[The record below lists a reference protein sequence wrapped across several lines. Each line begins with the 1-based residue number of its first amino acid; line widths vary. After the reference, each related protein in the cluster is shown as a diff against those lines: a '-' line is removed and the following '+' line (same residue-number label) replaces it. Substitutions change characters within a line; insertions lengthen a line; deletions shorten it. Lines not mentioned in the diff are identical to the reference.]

1 MFVTKQQQHLPINQN
16 QLIPYYVKGSKKM
29 TMKNIVKSI
38 TVFATLFLASC
49 ASQQSLQE
57 YYVDNMENPNFISLD
72 IPASILKMDEVELTD
87 IQREAVGSLR
97 KFNLLA
103 FKKNSENETDYKLE
117 KAKVKEIL
125 KSGEFV
131 ELMKINSSYGKGV
144 IKYLGDD
151 DAIDEVII
159 YGDNNE
165 QGFALV
171 RVLGKD
177 MNPAH
182 IMQIM
187 QAIQKSDYKGEG
199 LGEIGKFLKG

>member
-1 MFVTKQQQHLPINQN
+1 M
-16 QLIPYYVKGSKKM
+16 
-29 TMKNIVKSI
+29 KSI
-38 TVFATLFLASC
+38 VNLVLVGLVLLLASC

-57 YYVDNMENPNFISLD
+57 YYVDNQENPNFISLD

-87 IQREAVGSLR
+87 VQQEAVESLR

-103 FKKNSENETDYKLE
+103 FKKTPENSEEYKLE
-117 KAKVKEIL
+117 KAKVREIL
-125 KSGEFV
+125 KDDEFV

-144 IKYLGDD
+144 IKYLGED

-159 YGDNNE
+159 FGDNNE
-165 QGFALV
+165 QGFALI

-182 IMQIM
+182 IMHLM

>member
-1 MFVTKQQQHLPINQN
+1 M
-16 QLIPYYVKGSKKM
+16 KKV
-29 TMKNIVKSI
+29 VKS
-38 TVFATLFLASC
+38 VVVLMAVLLGSC

-57 YYVDNMENPNFISLD
+57 YYVDNQENPNFISLD
-72 IPASILKMDEVELTD
+72 IPASILKMEEVDLTES
-87 IQREAVGSLR
+87 QKEAVESLK

-103 FKKNSENETDYKLE
+103 FRKTESNSADFKLE

-125 KSGEFV
+125 KNDDFV
-131 ELMKINSSYGKGV
+131 ELMKINSQYGKGV
-144 IKYLGDD
+144 VKYLGDEN
-151 DAIDEVII
+151 AIDEVII
-159 YGDNNE
+159 YGASDE

-182 IMQIM
+182 IVQLM

>member
-1 MFVTKQQQHLPINQN
+1 MKNS
-16 QLIPYYVKGSKKM
+16 VKGVL
-29 TMKNIVKSI
+29 ILAV
-38 TVFATLFLASC
+38 LLLASC

-57 YYVDNMENPNFISLD
+57 YYVDNKENPNFISLD
-72 IPASILKMDEVELTD
+72 IPASILKMDEVALTD
-87 IQREAVGSLR
+87 VQKEAVESLR

-103 FKKNSENETDYKLE
+103 FKKTSENVTEYKLE

-125 KSGEFV
+125 KNEDFI
-131 ELMKINSSYGKGV
+131 ELMKINSSYGRGV
-144 IKYLGDD
+144 IKYLGED

-159 YGDNNE
+159 YGDSKE

-171 RVLGKD
+171 RVLGKN
-177 MNPAH
+177 MNPSH

>member
-1 MFVTKQQQHLPINQN
+1 
-16 QLIPYYVKGSKKM
+16 
-29 TMKNIVKSI
+29 MKNIVKSLMI
-38 TVFATLFLASC
+38 TGAVLLASC
-49 ASQQSLQE
+49 SSQQSLQE
-57 YYVDNMENPNFISLD
+57 YYVDNSENPNFIVVD
-72 IPASILKMDEVELTD
+72 VPASILKMDAVDLTD
-87 IQREAVGSLR
+87 TQKQAIESLR

-103 FKKNSENETDYKLE
+103 FKKNADNAAEYKAE

-125 KSGEFV
+125 KDDEFV

-144 IKYLGDD
+144 IKYLGDE

-159 YGDNNE
+159 YGDSKDK
-165 QGFALV
+165 GFALV

-182 IMQIM
+182 IVQLM

-199 LGEIGKFLKG
+199 LGEIGEFLKG

>member
-1 MFVTKQQQHLPINQN
+1 
-16 QLIPYYVKGSKKM
+16 
-29 TMKNIVKSI
+29 
-38 TVFATLFLASC
+38 
-49 ASQQSLQE
+49 
-57 YYVDNMENPNFISLD
+57 MEE
-72 IPASILKMDEVELTD
+72 AELTD
-87 IQREAVGSLR
+87 VQKEAVESLR

-103 FKKNSENETDYKLE
+103 FKKTSENVDEYKLE

-125 KSGEFV
+125 KNDEFV

-144 IKYLGDD
+144 IKYLGED

-159 YGDNNE
+159 YGDSKD

-171 RVLGKD
+171 RVLGKN
-177 MNPAH
+177 MNPSH

-187 QAIQKSDYKGEG
+187 QAIQKSDYDGEA

>member
-1 MFVTKQQQHLPINQN
+1 M
-16 QLIPYYVKGSKKM
+16 KK
-29 TMKNIVKSI
+29 IIKSI
-38 TVFATLFLASC
+38 TVLAILLLASC

-57 YYVDNMENPNFISLD
+57 YYVDSQENPNFISLD
-72 IPASILKMDEVELTD
+72 IPASILKMDEVELTSS
-87 IQREAVGSLR
+87 QKEAVNSLK

-103 FKKNSENETDYKLE
+103 FKKTNTNAAEFKLE

-125 KSGEFV
+125 KDDEFV
-131 ELMKINSSYGKGV
+131 ELMKINSKYGKGV
-144 IKYLGDD
+144 VKYLGNEN
-151 DAIDEVII
+151 AIDEVII
-159 YGDNNE
+159 YGDSDE

-182 IMQIM
+182 IVQLM
-187 QAIQKSDYKGEG
+187 QAIQKSEYKGEG

>member
-1 MFVTKQQQHLPINQN
+1 M
-16 QLIPYYVKGSKKM
+16 KK
-29 TMKNIVKSI
+29 IIKSI
-38 TVFATLFLASC
+38 TVLAILLLASC

-57 YYVDNMENPNFISLD
+57 YYVDSQENPNFISLD
-72 IPASILKMDEVELTD
+72 IPASILKMDEVDLSSS
-87 IQREAVGSLR
+87 QKEAVNSLK

-103 FKKNSENETDYKLE
+103 FKKTNTNAAEFKLE

-125 KSGEFV
+125 KDDEFV
-131 ELMKINSSYGKGV
+131 ELMKINSKYGKGV
-144 IKYLGDD
+144 VKYLGNEN
-151 DAIDEVII
+151 AIDEVII
-159 YGDNNE
+159 YGDSDE

-182 IMQIM
+182 IVQLM
-187 QAIQKSDYKGEG
+187 QAIQKSEYKGEG

>member
-1 MFVTKQQQHLPINQN
+1 M
-16 QLIPYYVKGSKKM
+16 KKV
-29 TMKNIVKSI
+29 VKSI
-38 TVFATLFLASC
+38 VVLMAVLLGSC

-57 YYVDNMENPNFISLD
+57 YYVDNKENPNFIALD
-72 IPASILKMDEVELTD
+72 IPASILKMEEVDLTSG
-87 IQREAVGSLR
+87 QKEAMESLK

-103 FKKNSENETDYKLE
+103 FRKTDANAADYKLE

-125 KSGEFV
+125 KNDDFV
-131 ELMKINSSYGKGV
+131 ELMKINSQYGKGV
-144 IKYLGDD
+144 VKYLGDEN
-151 DAIDEVII
+151 AIDEVII
-159 YGDNNE
+159 YGASDE
-165 QGFALV
+165 KGFALV

-182 IMQIM
+182 IVQLM

>member
-1 MFVTKQQQHLPINQN
+1 MKQR
-16 QLIPYYVKGSKKM
+16 
-29 TMKNIVKSI
+29 IVKSLALLL
-38 TVFATLFLASC
+38 VVLLASC

-57 YYVDNMENPNFISLD
+57 YYVDNQENPNFISLD
-72 IPASILKMDEVELTD
+72 IPASILKMEEVELTSV
-87 IQREAVGSLR
+87 QEEAVASLR

-103 FKKNSENETDYKLE
+103 FKKTSENEAEYKLE

-125 KSGEFV
+125 KGEDFV
-131 ELMKINSSYGKGV
+131 ELMKINSQYGRGV
-144 IKYLGDD
+144 IKYLGED

-159 YGDNNE
+159 YGDSKE

-182 IMQIM
+182 IIQLM
-187 QAIQKSDYKGEG
+187 QAIQKSEYKGEG

>member
-1 MFVTKQQQHLPINQN
+1 MKHIL
-16 QLIPYYVKGSKKM
+16 KG
-29 TMKNIVKSI
+29 ISI
-38 TVFATLFLASC
+38 ISMVLLASC

-57 YYVDNMENPNFISLD
+57 YYVDNQENPNFISLD
-72 IPASILKMDEVELTD
+72 IPASILKMEEVELTEV
-87 IQREAVGSLR
+87 QRDAVESLR

-103 FKKNSENETDYKLE
+103 FKKTSENEAEYKVE

-125 KSGEFV
+125 KGEDFV
-131 ELMKINSSYGKGV
+131 ELMKINSQYGRGV
-144 IKYLGDD
+144 IKYLGED

-159 YGDNNE
+159 YGDSKE
-165 QGFALV
+165 QGFAVV

-182 IMQIM
+182 IIQLM
-187 QAIQKSDYKGEG
+187 QAIQKSDYDGEG

>member
-1 MFVTKQQQHLPINQN
+1 MKHILKGLSFM
-16 QLIPYYVKGSKKM
+16 LIV
-29 TMKNIVKSI
+29 
-38 TVFATLFLASC
+38 LLASC

-57 YYVDNMENPNFISLD
+57 YYVDNQENPNFISLD
-72 IPASILKMDEVELTD
+72 IPASILKMEEVELTEV
-87 IQREAVGSLR
+87 QQEAVESLR

-103 FKKNSENETDYKLE
+103 FRKTSENVAEYKSE

-125 KSGEFV
+125 KGDDFI
-131 ELMKINSSYGKGV
+131 ELMKINSQYGKGV
-144 IKYLGDD
+144 IKYLGED

-159 YGDNNE
+159 YGDSKE
-165 QGFALV
+165 QGFAIV

-182 IMQIM
+182 IIQLM
-187 QAIQKSDYKGEG
+187 QAIQKSDYNGEG

>member
-1 MFVTKQQQHLPINQN
+1 
-16 QLIPYYVKGSKKM
+16 
-29 TMKNIVKSI
+29 MKIILKSI
-38 TVFATLFLASC
+38 AVVATVLLSSC

-57 YYVDNMENPNFISLD
+57 YYVDNQENPNFISLD
-72 IPASILKMDEVELTD
+72 IPASILKMEEVDLTEN
-87 IQREAVGSLR
+87 QKEAVESLR

-103 FKKNSENETDYKLE
+103 FRKTSENVEEYKSE
-117 KAKVKEIL
+117 KAKVKQIL
-125 KSGEFV
+125 KDEEFV

-159 YGDNNE
+159 YGDSKD

-171 RVLGKD
+171 RVLGKN

-187 QAIQKSDYKGEG
+187 QAIQKSDYDGEG

>member
-1 MFVTKQQQHLPINQN
+1 
-16 QLIPYYVKGSKKM
+16 
-29 TMKNIVKSI
+29 MKNIYKI
-38 TVFATLFLASC
+38 IALTVLVLVASC

-72 IPASILKMDEVELTD
+72 IPASILKMDEVDLTVD
-87 IQREAVGSLR
+87 QREAVESLR

-103 FKKNSENETDYKLE
+103 FKRTNENEADYKLE
-117 KAKVKEIL
+117 KAKVKQIL
-125 KSGEFV
+125 KNEDFI

-144 IKYLGDD
+144 IKYLGED

-159 YGDNNE
+159 YGDNKE

-171 RVLGKD
+171 RVLGKN

-187 QAIQKSDYKGEG
+187 QAIQKSDYDGEG

>member
-1 MFVTKQQQHLPINQN
+1 MKAILKIVSVVMVL
-16 QLIPYYVKGSKKM
+16 LI
-29 TMKNIVKSI
+29 
-38 TVFATLFLASC
+38 ASC
-49 ASQQSLQE
+49 SSQQSLQE
-57 YYVDNMENPNFISLD
+57 YYVDNQENPNFISLD
-72 IPASILKMDEVELTD
+72 IPASILKMDEVDLNAK
-87 IQREAVGSLR
+87 QKEAVESLR

-103 FKKNSENETDYKLE
+103 FRKTADNAAEYQAE

-125 KSGEFV
+125 KDGDFV

-144 IKYLGDD
+144 IKYLGDE

-159 YGDNNE
+159 YGDSKDK
-165 QGFALV
+165 GFALV

-182 IMQIM
+182 VMQLM
-187 QAIQKSDYKGEG
+187 QAIQKSEYKGEG

>member
-1 MFVTKQQQHLPINQN
+1 
-16 QLIPYYVKGSKKM
+16 
-29 TMKNIVKSI
+29 MKNIFKGILVV
-38 TVFATLFLASC
+38 TAVLFSSC

-57 YYVDNMENPNFISLD
+57 YYVDNQENPNFISLD
-72 IPASILKMDEVELTD
+72 IPASILKMDEVELTEQ
-87 IQREAVGSLR
+87 QRQAVESLR

-103 FKKNSENETDYKLE
+103 FKKTEDNVADYKLE

-125 KSGEFV
+125 KGEDFI
-131 ELMKINSSYGKGV
+131 ELMKINSEYGKGV
-144 IKYLGDD
+144 IKYLGED

-159 YGDNNE
+159 YGDSKD

-171 RVLGKD
+171 RVLGKN

-187 QAIQKSDYKGEG
+187 QAIQKSDYTGEG